1 MRNLLAIFALG
12 LSVSLAAAARA
23 GDSPGTETNPDEL
36 FKKLDTNGDGVL
48 TASEIPKEHLKFFER
63 LLRIGDANKDG
74 KLSREEF
81 DAVMNKTDKTEQ
93 PVTNISETP
102 GINAGSGPARP
113 NLDPKRIFEML
124 DKNKDG
130 KLTRDEAQGRP
141 RILAVFDRVGKDELT
156 VDDLTAALKG
166 ANNAKKAAKKTAKDA
181 AKKAAN
187 NGTLQASTSKSES
200 MTESSEESQS
210 LPAFAR
216 LLDTNHDG
224 RLSRE
229 ELSKAA
235 ELFDRLDRN
244 HDGFLDAKE
253 LTQMPA
259 VASSN
264 EPSINPAAPLAR
276 VGKGGGK
283 LQRGNLA
290 QLLKRADADGD
301 GKLSME
307 EAPPFLKKQFAK
319 IDTNGDGFLDKAEL
333 EAWFRH
339 RRLAGKTP
347 GNASPSDSTKPA
359 EKGEGSGI

>member
-1 MRNLLAIFALG
+1 MRNIVTIFALG
-12 LSVSLAAAARA
+12 LSLGLAAIARA
-23 GDSPGTETNPDEL
+23 GDSPGIETNPDEL

-63 LLRIGDANKDG
+63 LLRIGDTNKDG
-74 KLSREEF
+74 ALSREEF
-81 DAVMNKTDKTEQ
+81 DAVMHKTEQ
-93 PVTNISETP
+93 PVTDISKAP
-102 GINAGSGPARP
+102 GIDAGSGAPRP
-113 NLDPKRIFEML
+113 QLDPKRIFQTL

-141 RILAVFDRVGKDELT
+141 RILALFDRLGKDELT
-156 VDDLTAALKG
+156 LDDLTAALKG

-181 AKKAAN
+181 AKKAAK

-200 MTESSEESQS
+200 MTENSEESQG
-210 LPAFAR
+210 LPAFFR

-229 ELSKAA
+229 ELSKAT

-259 VASSN
+259 VASSE
-264 EPSINPAAPLAR
+264 EPTINPAAPLAR
-276 VGKGGGK
+276 VRKGAGN
-283 LQRGNLA
+283 LQRGNFA
-290 QLLKRADADGD
+290 QLMKRADTDGD

-333 EAWFRH
+333 EVWFRH
-339 RRLAGKTP
+339 RRLAGNTS
-347 GNASPSDSTKPA
+347 GDANPSDSTKPA
-359 EKGEGSGI
+359 EKGSGSGI

>member
-1 MRNLLAIFALG
+1 MRNILAIFALG
-12 LSVSLAAAARA
+12 LSLSLAAAARA
-23 GDSPGTETNPDEL
+23 DDSPGIETNPDEL
-36 FKKLDTNGDGVL
+36 FKKLDTDGDGVL
-48 TASEIPKEHLKFFER
+48 TASEIPKEQLKFFQR
-63 LLRIGDANKDG
+63 LLRIGDTNKDG
-74 KLSREEF
+74 ALSREEF

-93 PVTNISETP
+93 PVTDISKTP
-102 GINAGSGPARP
+102 GIDAGSGPPRP
-113 NLDPKRIFEML
+113 QLDPKRIFQTL

-130 KLTRDEAQGRP
+130 KLTRDEVQGRP
-141 RILAVFDRVGKDELT
+141 RILALFDRLGKDELT
-156 VDDLTAALKG
+156 LDDLKPLFPGGGKGGAKAQKKG
-166 ANNAKKAAKKTAKDA
+166 AFNSTAS
-181 AKKAAN
+181 
-187 NGTLQASTSKSES
+187 ASEK
-200 MTESSEESQS
+200 MAESSEESPRG
-210 LPAFAR
+210 LPAFFR

-259 VASSN
+259 VVSSE
-264 EPSINPAAPLAR
+264 EPTINPAAPLAR
-276 VGKGGGK
+276 LRKGGGN

-339 RRLAGKTP
+339 RRLAGNTS
-347 GNASPSDSTKPA
+347 GDANPSDSTKPVA
-359 EKGEGSGI
+359 KGSSSGI

>member
-1 MRNLLAIFALG
+1 MRNIVTIFALG
-12 LSVSLAAAARA
+12 LSLTLAAAARA
-23 GDSPGTETNPDEL
+23 GDSPGIETNPDEL

-48 TASEIPKEHLKFFER
+48 TASEIPKDHLKFFER
-63 LLRIGDANKDG
+63 LLRIGDTNKDG
-74 KLSREEF
+74 MLSREEF
-81 DAVMNKTDKTEQ
+81 DAVMHKTEQ
-93 PVTNISETP
+93 PVTDISKAP
-102 GINAGSGPARP
+102 GIDAGSGPPRP
-113 NLDPKRIFEML
+113 QLDPKRIFQNL

-141 RILAVFDRVGKDELT
+141 RILALFDRLGKDELT
-156 VDDLTAALKG
+156 LDDLKTLFPGGGKGGLKGQKKGALNPTAA
-166 ANNAKKAAKKTAKDA
+166 
-181 AKKAAN
+181 
-187 NGTLQASTSKSES
+187 SEK
-200 MTESSEESQS
+200 MAESSEDSPRG
-210 LPAFAR
+210 LPAFFR

-229 ELSKAA
+229 ELSKAT

-259 VASSN
+259 VASSE
-264 EPSINPAAPLAR
+264 EPTINPAAPLAR
-276 VGKGGGK
+276 VRKGGGS

-290 QLLKRADADGD
+290 QLMKRADADGD

-339 RRLAGKTP
+339 RRLAGNTS
-347 GNASPSDSTKPA
+347 GDANPSDSTKPA
-359 EKGEGSGI
+359 EKGNGSGI